1 MKHIQEPPP
10 RDKCTM
16 SWWAGL
22 CKSGRSYIQV
32 GSQCDQKWMT
42 IIYEYHYYYQYS
54 LSPLRSSRNFSPEMV
69 QVTGV
74 VSMATGSLLCSL
86 SWTHG
91 SPMS

>member
-1 MKHIQEPPP
+1 MWSKM
-10 RDKCTM
+10 D
-16 SWWAGL
+16 
-22 CKSGRSYIQV
+22 
-32 GSQCDQKWMT
+32 D
-42 IIYEYHYYYQYS
+42 IIYEIITIIQHS
-54 LSPLRSSRNFSPEMV
+54 LSPLRSNRNFSPEMV